1 MPAPCPAADLPHAT
15 SRLYRRRMISR
26 EYPLG
31 RMIITLSNTTGCV
44 LCIMSAV
51 IAARA
56 ATANPT
62 HDLLLSKS
70 APEQAAILGKEV
82 GNGCIGT
89 TPFFMGIAED
99 GSALWSVLCADGSA
113 YALNISPDAA
123 GTTRALECSRLKAM
137 HLDCFSP
144 LPAEALRRP
153 TEGPVQLP
161 TERLSVPAPAPSPPT
176 VLRGGN
182 GR

>member
-1 MPAPCPAADLPHAT
+1 MIFGQLRLFLTTLLPAHRANDKAA
-15 SRLYRRRMISR
+15 MQ
-26 EYPLG
+26 
-31 RMIITLSNTTGCV
+31 NTTGCV
-44 LCIMSAV
+44 LCMICAAM
-51 IAARA
+51 AARE
-56 ATANPT
+56 ATGNPS
-62 HDLLLSKS
+62 HDLLLTKS
-70 APEQAAILGKEV
+70 AVERAAILGKAV
-82 GNGCIGT
+82 GSSCIGM
-89 TPFFMGIAED
+89 TPFFMGMAED